1 MTDDDDFPLVHR
13 SRPPEG
19 DREEPPGVVLLH
31 GRGADEEDL
40 LALADELPDALH
52 VLAVRAPDPLG
63 PGYTWYELDLSAG
76 GLHASQPDPGD
87 FARSRE
93 ALDAFVERAVE
104 AYDLGSV
111 GLFGFSQGAILS
123 LASVLARPDRY
134 PWAVALHGY
143 LPEASEP
150 TEGVAETP
158 VFLGAGEADDVI
170 PEERSRAAG
179 DRLREVGADV
189 TYRTYRAGHGIGPE
203 ELRDASE
210 WVGDRLD

>member
-1 MTDDDDFPLVHR
+1 VTDDDFPLVHR
-13 SRPPEG
+13 SRPSESG
-19 DREEPPGVVLLH
+19 GAEPPGVVLLP

-52 VLAVRAPDPLG
+52 VLSVRAPDPLG

-76 GLHASQPDPGD
+76 GLHASQPDPED
-87 FARSRE
+87 FARSRA
-93 ALDAFVERAVE
+93 ALDEFVERAVD

-143 LPEASEP
+143 LPESAEP
-150 TEGVAETP
+150 ADGAAGTP

-170 PEERSRAAG
+170 PEERSSAAA
-179 DRLREVGADV
+179 DRLREAGLDV
-189 TYRTYRAGHGIGPE
+189 TYRSYPTAHGIGPR
-203 ELRDASE
+203 ELQAASE
-210 WVGDRLD
+210 WVRERLG